1 MGWLTESEENRENY
15 CDLNGEIK
23 GYMQLREG
31 VWIIARHILDIE
43 ARLKKLEEGQSK
55 PPSPTDV

>member
-1 MGWLTESEENRENY
+1 MGWLPKEDNQENY

-23 GYMQLREG
+23 GNMQIREG

-43 ARLKKLEEGQSK
+43 ARLKKLEEWQSK
-55 PPSPTDV
+55 PPSPTEV